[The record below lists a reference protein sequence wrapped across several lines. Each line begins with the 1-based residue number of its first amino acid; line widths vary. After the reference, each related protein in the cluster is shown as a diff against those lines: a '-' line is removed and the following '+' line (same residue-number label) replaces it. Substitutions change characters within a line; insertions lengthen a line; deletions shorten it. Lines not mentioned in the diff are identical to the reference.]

1 MRHMPSAIRF
11 ASFLGDN
18 GFEFYRQVVAYLGEA
33 TGLETEM
40 VRDTSSGMDA
50 MFAEGVL
57 DGAFGCGL
65 PYVWKAAEPE
75 PVVRLMAAPVMPA
88 PRYNDRPVYFSDV
101 IVQRDSRFH
110 TLSDLRGATFAY
122 NETISM
128 SGYVLPRYHW
138 LTLGEDL
145 LTFFGQTVQSG
156 AHAHS
161 MDWVESGRADC
172 AAIDSVVLEM
182 EFLQRPARRDSF
194 RVLASCGP
202 ASMPPVIAA
211 TRVDPH
217 THTQL
222 VNALTHMHTI
232 ERGRTVLQ
240 TGGVRRFASV
250 TDADY
255 DDIRRMVSA
264 VETGQLT

>member
-1 MRHMPSAIRF
+1 MPSAIRF

-33 TGLETEM
+33 TGLNTEM
-40 VRDTSSGMDA
+40 VRDTSAGMDA
-50 MFAEGVL
+50 MFTKAAIE
-57 DGAFGCGL
+57 GAFGCGL
-65 PYVWKAAEPE
+65 PYVWKAAEPQ
-75 PVVRLMAAPVMPA
+75 PVVRLLAAPVMPA
-88 PRYNDRPVYFSDV
+88 PRYNDQPVYFSDV
-101 IVQRDSRFH
+101 IVRADSRFH

-145 LTFFGQTVQSG
+145 LAFFGQTVQSG

-182 EFLQRPARRDSF
+182 ELLQRPARRESF

-217 THTQL
+217 NHIQL
-222 VNALTHMHTI
+222 VNALTHMHTT
-232 ERGRTVLQ
+232 EHGRAVLQ
-240 TGGVRRFASV
+240 VGGVRRFAHI

-255 DDIRRMVSA
+255 DDIRRMVRA
-264 VETGQLT
+264 VEASQQ